1 VGFFMP
7 GTEKNGE
14 GRMPDW
20 RNKLK
25 RIWVFLSRG
34 IWEIDAHELTRW
46 RLFLLR
52 QAQIASLV
60 GRDFFADHCMLRAS
74 ALTYSTLLSIVP
86 LLALMFA
93 LLKGL
98 GVQNVLEPIILERLA
113 IGSEQIIT
121 AIIRYIN
128 NTNVGQLGAVGMV
141 MLIIAVLTLLSNIE
155 ESFNYIWGVKETR
168 TILRRFADYF
178 SVVTIGPIF
187 LIAAISMTTTLE
199 SQTFV
204 KTLFG
209 MAYVGEI
216 IILLFKVLPFVVMWA
231 AFTGLYIFMP
241 NTRVNFRAALVGGIL
256 GGTLWQMAQWFY
268 VSFQLGVSRYNAIYG
283 TLAALPIF
291 MVWIY
296 VSWLIVLFGLEVTYA
311 CQNLRTL
318 RREIRGRNVNF
329 ASRELV
335 ALTVLLVTAETFY
348 RGEKPWGLE
357 RISAALELPPRLAR
371 SVLEELLR
379 LGLLSEVQDGDGRE
393 PAYQPGRAPETV
405 PIHEIIE
412 SLRADGI
419 NYTELRKTPER
430 EVIRE
435 VERKISEAGRQSL
448 EGMTLA
454 ELVHRMVRK
463 RERLKKPLANEN
475 PDQDQ

>member
-1 VGFFMP
+1 
-7 GTEKNGE
+7 
-14 GRMPDW
+14 MPDW
-20 RNKLK
+20 QSELK
-25 RIWVFLSRG
+25 RAWRFLSRG
-34 IWEIDAHELTRW
+34 IWEIDVRGLTRW

-52 QAQIASLV
+52 QAQIVSLV
-60 GRDFFADHCMLRAS
+60 TRAFFTDHCMLRAS

-98 GVQNVLEPIILERLA
+98 GVQNALEPLILERLA
-113 IGSEQIIT
+113 IGSEQVIT

-141 MLIIAVLTLLSNIE
+141 FLIVAVLTLLSNIE
-155 ESFNYIWGVKETR
+155 ESFNHVWGVKETR
-168 TILRRFADYF
+168 TLMRRFADYF

-187 LIAAISMTTTLE
+187 LLAAISMTTTLE
-199 SQTFV
+199 SQTV
-204 KTLFG
+204 VQTLLG
-209 MAYVGEI
+209 MALVGEVI
-216 IILLFKVLPFVVMWA
+216 FLLFKVLPFVVMWA

-241 NTRVNFRAALVGGIL
+241 NTRVNFRAALVGGIF
-256 GGTLWQMAQWFY
+256 GGTLWQLAQWFY
-268 VSFQLGVSRYNAIYG
+268 VSFQVGVSRYNAIYG

-296 VSWLIVLFGLEVTYA
+296 LSWLIVLLGLEVTYA

-318 RREIRGRNVNF
+318 RREIRGRDVNF

-335 ALTVLLVTAETFY
+335 ALTVMLVTAEAFY
-348 RGEKPWGLE
+348 RGDKPWGME
-357 RISAALELPPRLAR
+357 KISAELELPPRLAR
-371 SVLEELLR
+371 SVLAELLR
-379 LGLLSEVQDGDGRE
+379 LGLLSEVQGENNGE
-393 PAYQPGRAPETV
+393 AAYQPGRAPETL
-405 PIHEIIE
+405 PIHEIIQ

-435 VERKISEAGRQSL
+435 VEKKILEAGRQTL
-448 EGMTLA
+448 DGMTLA
-454 ELVHRMVRK
+454 ELVHRMIKK
-463 RERLKKPLANEN
+463 RERLKAPLAVETAE
-475 PDQDQ
+475 

>member
-1 VGFFMP
+1 MS
-7 GTEKNGE
+7 
-14 GRMPDW
+14 DW
-20 RNKLK
+20 RDKLK
-25 RIWVFLSRG
+25 RTWTFLSHG

-52 QAQIASLV
+52 QAQIVSLV
-60 GRDFFADHCMLRAS
+60 ARDFFADHCLLRAS

-98 GVQNVLEPIILERLA
+98 GVHNVLEPLILERLA

-141 MLIIAVLTLLSNIE
+141 VLIISVLTLLSNIE
-155 ESFNYIWGVKETR
+155 ESFNHIWGVKETR
-168 TILRRFADYF
+168 TYLRRFADYF
-178 SVVTIGPIF
+178 SVVTIGPLF
-187 LIAAISMTTTLE
+187 LLAAISMTTTIE
-199 SQTFV
+199 SQAFV
-204 KTLFG
+204 QALLE
-209 MAYVGEI
+209 MAFVGQVI
-216 IILLFKVLPFVVMWA
+216 FLLFKVLPFVVMWA
-231 AFTGLYIFMP
+231 AFTGLYVFMP

-256 GGTLWQMAQWFY
+256 GGTLWQMAQWVY
-268 VSFQLGVSRYNAIYG
+268 VSFQVGVSRYNAIYG

-291 MVWIY
+291 MIWIY
-296 VSWLIVLFGLEVTYA
+296 VSWLIVLLGLEVTYA

-318 RREIRGRNVNF
+318 RREIRGRDVNF

-335 ALTVLLVTAETFY
+335 AMTVLLVTAETFY
-348 RGEKPWGLE
+348 RGERPWGLE
-357 RISAALELPPRLAR
+357 QISAELELPPRLAR
-371 SVLEELLR
+371 SVVEELLR
-379 LGLLSEVQDGDGRE
+379 LGLLSEVQDGDGGE
-393 PAYQPGRAPETV
+393 SAYQPGRAPEIL

-412 SLRADGI
+412 LLRADGI

-435 VERKISEAGRQSL
+435 VEKKIREAGRQSL
-448 EGMTLA
+448 GGVTLA
-454 ELVHRMVRK
+454 ELVHRMMKK
-463 RERLKKPLANEN
+463 RHQASGTRNTLRAE
-475 PDQDQ
+475 D

>member
-1 VGFFMP
+1 
-7 GTEKNGE
+7 
-14 GRMPDW
+14 MPDW
-20 RNKLK
+20 RSKLK
-25 RIWVFLSRG
+25 RIWEFLSRG

-60 GRDFFADHCMLRAS
+60 ARDFFADHCMLRAS

-98 GVQNVLEPIILERLA
+98 GVHNILEPLILERLA

-121 AIIRYIN
+121 AIIRYID
-128 NTNVGQLGAVGMV
+128 NTNVGQLGAVGIV
-141 MLIIAVLTLLSNIE
+141 FLIVSVLTLLSNIE

-168 TILRRFADYF
+168 SLLRRFADYF

-187 LIAAISMTTTLE
+187 LIAAISMTTTIE
-199 SQTFV
+199 NQAFV
-204 KTLFG
+204 KALLD
-209 MAYVGEI
+209 MAFVGEVI
-216 IILLFKVLPFVVMWA
+216 FLLFKVLPFVVMWA

-241 NTRVNFRAALVGGIL
+241 NTRVNFRAALVGGVL
-256 GGTLWQMAQWFY
+256 GGTLWQLAQWFY
-268 VSFQLGVSRYNAIYG
+268 VNFQVGVSKYNAIYG

-296 VSWLIVLFGLEVTYA
+296 VSWLIALLGLEVTYA

-318 RREIRGRNVNF
+318 RREIRGRDVNF

-348 RGEKPWGLE
+348 RGEKPWELE

-379 LGLLSEVQDGDGRE
+379 LGLLSEVQEGEGRE
-393 PAYQPGRAPETV
+393 PAYQPGRAPETLQ
-405 PIHEIIE
+405 IHEIIE
-412 SLRADGI
+412 ALRADGI

-435 VERKISEAGRQSL
+435 VEKKIREAGRQSL

-463 RERLKKPLANEN
+463 RDRLKKPLAAEN
-475 PDQDQ
+475 LDQDR

>member
-1 VGFFMP
+1 
-7 GTEKNGE
+7 
-14 GRMPDW
+14 MPDW

-60 GRDFFADHCMLRAS
+60 ARDFFADHCLLRAS

-98 GVQNVLEPIILERLA
+98 GVHNVLEPLILERLA

-155 ESFNYIWGVKETR
+155 ESFNYVWGVKETR
-168 TILRRFADYF
+168 TLLRRFADYF

-187 LIAAISMTTTLE
+187 LIAAISMTTTIE
-199 SQTFV
+199 SQAFV
-204 KTLFG
+204 QALLE
-209 MAYVGEI
+209 MAFVGEVI
-216 IILLFKVLPFVVMWA
+216 FLIFKVLPFVVMWA
-231 AFTGLYIFMP
+231 AFTGLYVFMP
-241 NTRVNFRAALVGGIL
+241 NTRVSFRAAMVGGVL
-256 GGTLWQMAQWFY
+256 GGTLWQLAQWVY
-268 VSFQLGVSRYNAIYG
+268 VNFQVGVSRYNAIYG

-296 VSWLIVLFGLEVTYA
+296 VSWLIVLLGLEVTYA

-318 RREIRGRNVNF
+318 RREIRGRDVNF

-357 RISAALELPPRLAR
+357 RLSAAL
-371 SVLEELLR
+371 
-379 LGLLSEVQDGDGRE
+379 
-393 PAYQPGRAPETV
+393 
-405 PIHEIIE
+405 
-412 SLRADGI
+412 
-419 NYTELRKTPER
+419 
-430 EVIRE
+430 
-435 VERKISEAGRQSL
+435 
-448 EGMTLA
+448 
-454 ELVHRMVRK
+454 
-463 RERLKKPLANEN
+463 
-475 PDQDQ
+475 

>member
-1 VGFFMP
+1 M
-7 GTEKNGE
+7 
-14 GRMPDW
+14 RDW
-20 RNKLK
+20 RDKLK
-25 RIWVFLSRG
+25 RLWVFLSRG

-93 LLKGL
+93 FLKGM

-113 IGSEQIIT
+113 VGSEEIIT

-187 LIAAISMTTTLE
+187 LIASISMTTTLE

-204 KTLFG
+204 QTLLGKAF
-209 MAYVGEI
+209 VGEVI
-216 IILLFKVLPFVVMWA
+216 FLLFKVLPFVVMWA

-256 GGTLWQMAQWFY
+256 GGTLWQLAQWVY
-268 VSFQLGVSRYNAIYG
+268 VNFQVGVTRYNAIYG

-318 RREIRGRNVNF
+318 HREIRGRNVNF

-335 ALTVLLVTAETFY
+335 
-348 RGEKPWGLE
+348 P
-357 RISAALELPPRLAR
+357 
-371 SVLEELLR
+371 
-379 LGLLSEVQDGDGRE
+379 
-393 PAYQPGRAPETV
+393 
-405 PIHEIIE
+405 
-412 SLRADGI
+412 
-419 NYTELRKTPER
+419 
-430 EVIRE
+430 
-435 VERKISEAGRQSL
+435 
-448 EGMTLA
+448 
-454 ELVHRMVRK
+454 
-463 RERLKKPLANEN
+463 
-475 PDQDQ
+475 

>member
-1 VGFFMP
+1 MSD
-7 GTEKNGE
+7 
-14 GRMPDW
+14 RRD
-20 RNKLK
+20 KLK
-25 RIWVFLSRG
+25 RTWVFLSHG

-46 RLFLLR
+46 RLLLLR
-52 QAQIASLV
+52 QAQVVSLV
-60 GRDFFADHCMLRAS
+60 ARDFFSDHCLLRAS

-98 GVQNVLEPIILERLA
+98 GVHNVLEPLILERLA
-113 IGSEQIIT
+113 IGSEVILS
-121 AIIRYIN
+121 AIVRYID

-141 MLIIAVLTLLSNIE
+141 FLIISVLTLLSNIE
-155 ESFNYIWGVKETR
+155 ESFNHIWGVKETR
-168 TILRRFADYF
+168 TLLRRFADYF
-178 SVVTIGPIF
+178 SVVTIGPLF
-187 LIAAISMTTTLE
+187 LLAAISMTTTLE

-204 KTLFG
+204 RKLLDLAF
-209 MAYVGEI
+209 VGQI
-216 IILLFKVLPFVVMWA
+216 IFLLFKVLPFVVMWA
-231 AFTGLYIFMP
+231 AFAGLYIFMP

-256 GGTLWQMAQWFY
+256 GGTLWQIAQWAY
-268 VSFQLGVSRYNAIYG
+268 VSFQVGVSRYNAIYG

-296 VSWLIVLFGLEVTYA
+296 VSWLIVLLGLEVTYA

-318 RREIRGRNVNF
+318 RREIRGRDVNF

-335 ALTVLLVTAETFY
+335 ALTVLLVTAETFH

-357 RISAALELPPRLAR
+357 RISAELELPPRLAR
-371 SVLEELLR
+371 SVVAELLR
-379 LGLLSEVQDGDGRE
+379 LGLLSEVQDGDGGE
-393 PAYQPGRAPETV
+393 PAYQPGRAPEIL

-435 VERKISEAGRQSL
+435 VEKRIREAGRQSL
-448 EGMTLA
+448 EGVTLA
-454 ELVHRMVRK
+454 DLVHRMMKK
-463 RERLKKPLANEN
+463 RERLKKPPAAETRE
-475 PDQDQ
+475 

>member
-1 VGFFMP
+1 MS
-7 GTEKNGE
+7 
-14 GRMPDW
+14 DW
-20 RNKLK
+20 RDKLK
-25 RIWVFLSRG
+25 RTWAFLSHG

-52 QAQIASLV
+52 QAQIVSLV
-60 GRDFFADHCMLRAS
+60 ARDFFADHCLLRAS

-98 GVQNVLEPIILERLA
+98 GVHNVLEPLILERLA

-128 NTNVGQLGAVGMV
+128 NTNVGQMGAVGMV
-141 MLIIAVLTLLSNIE
+141 VLTISVLTLLSNIE
-155 ESFNYIWGVKETR
+155 ESFNHIWGVKETR
-168 TILRRFADYF
+168 TYLRRFADYF
-178 SVVTIGPIF
+178 SVVTIGPLF
-187 LIAAISMTTTLE
+187 LLAAISMTTTIE
-199 SQTFV
+199 SQAFV
-204 KTLFG
+204 QALLE
-209 MAYVGEI
+209 MAFVGQLI
-216 IILLFKVLPFVVMWA
+216 FLLFKVLPFVVMWA
-231 AFTGLYIFMP
+231 AFTGLYVFMP

-256 GGTLWQMAQWFY
+256 GGTLWQMAQWVY
-268 VSFQLGVSRYNAIYG
+268 VSFQVGVSRYNAIYG

-296 VSWLIVLFGLEVTYA
+296 VSWLIVLLGLEVTYA

-318 RREIRGRNVNF
+318 RREIRGRDVNF

-348 RGEKPWGLE
+348 RGERPWGLE
-357 RISAALELPPRLAR
+357 RISAELELPPRLAR
-371 SVLEELLR
+371 SVVEELLR
-379 LGLLSEVQDGDGRE
+379 LGLLSEVQDGDGGE
-393 PAYQPGRAPETV
+393 SAYQPGRAPEIL
-405 PIHEIIE
+405 PIHEIIGL
-412 SLRADGI
+412 LRTDGI

-435 VERKISEAGRQSL
+435 VEKKIREAGRQSL
-448 EGMTLA
+448 GGVTLA
-454 ELVHRMVRK
+454 ELVHRMMKK
-463 RERLKKPLANEN
+463 RNQVSGNKHQEKI
-475 PDQDQ
+475 

>member
-1 VGFFMP
+1 
-7 GTEKNGE
+7 
-14 GRMPDW
+14 MPDW
-20 RNKLK
+20 RDKLK
-25 RIWVFLSRG
+25 RTWVFLSRG
-34 IWEIDAHELTRW
+34 IWEIDVHELTRW

-52 QAQIASLV
+52 QAQIVSLV
-60 GRDFFADHCMLRAS
+60 VRDFFADHCMLRAS

-93 LLKGL
+93 FLKGL

-121 AIIRYIN
+121 AFIRYIN
-128 NTNVGQLGAVGMV
+128 NTNVGQLGAVGLV
-141 MLIIAVLTLLSNIE
+141 LLIIAVLTLLSNIE

-168 TILRRFADYF
+168 SILRRFADYF
-178 SVVTIGPIF
+178 SVVTLGPVF
-187 LIAAISMTTTLE
+187 LLASISMTTTLQ
-199 SQTFV
+199 SQSFV
-204 KTLFG
+204 QTLLG
-209 MAYVGEI
+209 MAFVGEVI
-216 IILLFKVLPFVVMWA
+216 FLLFKVLPFVVMWA
-231 AFTGLYIFMP
+231 TFTALYIFMP
-241 NTRVNFRAALVGGIL
+241 NTRVKFRAALVGGIF
-256 GGTLWQMAQWFY
+256 GGTLWQLAQWIY
-268 VSFQLGVSRYNAIYG
+268 VDFQVGVSRYNAIYG

-296 VSWLIVLFGLEVTYA
+296 VSWLIVLLGLEVTYA

-318 RREIRGRNVNF
+318 RREIRGRDVNF

-335 ALTVLLVTAETFY
+335 ALTVMLVAAEPFY

-357 RISAALELPPRLAR
+357 RISAELELPPRLAR

-379 LGLLSEVQDGDGRE
+379 LGLLSEVQDVDGRE
-393 PAYQPGRAPETV
+393 PAYQPGRAPETLH
-405 PIHEIIE
+405 IHEIIE

-435 VERKISEAGRQSL
+435 VEKKIREAGRLTL
-448 EGMTLA
+448 EGVTLA
-454 ELVHRMVRK
+454 ELVHKMVKK
-463 RERLKKPLANEN
+463 RERLKKPSVVEAEE
-475 PDQDQ
+475 